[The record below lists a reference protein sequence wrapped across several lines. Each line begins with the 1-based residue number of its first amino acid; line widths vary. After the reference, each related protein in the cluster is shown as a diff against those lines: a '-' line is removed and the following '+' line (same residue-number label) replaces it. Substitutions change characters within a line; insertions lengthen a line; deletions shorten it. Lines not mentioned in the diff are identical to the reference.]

1 MFHKKFSLSLN
12 QYVFLIYKTQIGVGV
27 LTLPHDL
34 FVVSESDGWIAIII
48 GWVITTIISFLI
60 IHTLEK
66 NPNENL
72 FDLLP
77 KYFGKWLGKLILVC
91 WILYALFAASTSF
104 IYTVYLIKVWVLP
117 NTNPVLIGLLFIV
130 PIYQITRLGLPMIS
144 RYAEFTFLIT
154 IWMYPIILITAK
166 DGIWLNLIPI
176 ARDGFLPI
184 LKSTPITALSFLGF
198 EMAFVLY
205 PRLQNKKKAYKGILL
220 ANTMTAIVLIMVSIL
235 SYVRLSETELSFA
248 VWPTLDLIKL
258 VHFPFLERLEI
269 IFISAYI
276 IILFMSVIPYLHM
289 SLVGSSHLFQRS
301 IKKPLLLAI
310 LLLWVVGLF
319 FPIIGFQP
327 IISIKKWL
335 STSGLIFAFIFP
347 VALWLY
353 SKVFLAIRK
362 KGQVKG

>member
-1 MFHKKFSLSLN
+1 MFNKKFSLSFS

-34 FVVSESDGWIAIII
+34 FVISGSDGWIAIII
-48 GWVITTIISFLI
+48 GWMISTIVSFLI
-60 IHTLEK
+60 INTLEK
-66 NPNENL
+66 NPDETL

-77 KYFGKWLGKLILVC
+77 RYFGKWLGKIILVC
-91 WILYALFAASTSF
+91 WILYALFAASYSF
-104 IYTVYLIKVWVLP
+104 MYTVYLIKVWVLP
-117 NTNPVLIGLLFIV
+117 NTNPVLIGLLFII

-154 IWMYPIILITAK
+154 IWMYPIILITAQE
-166 DGIWLNLIPI
+166 GIWLNLMPI

-184 LKSTPITALSFLGF
+184 LKSTPVTALSFLGF

-205 PRLQNKKKAYKGILL
+205 PRLQNKKKAFKGILL
-220 ANTMTAIVLIMVSIL
+220 ANTMTAIVLIMVTVL
-235 SYVRLSETELSFA
+235 SYIRLSETELAFA

-289 SLVGSSHLFQRS
+289 ALIGSSNLFQRS
-301 IKKPLLLAI
+301 IKKPLLPVI
-310 LLLWVVGLF
+310 LTIWVGGLF

-327 IISIKKWL
+327 VISIKKML
-335 STSGLIFAFIFP
+335 STSGLIFAFLFP
-347 VALWLY
+347 VVFWIY
-353 SKVFLAIRK
+353 SKVFLAICK